1 MVVGGLLLRGLI
13 AGVLAGFL
21 AAGFSF
27 FAGEPPLER
36 ALAFEAATAE
46 PSASEPELVSRA
58 TQGGAG
64 LFAAHT
70 LYGAAAGGFFSLAF
84 AVYFGRSNDLDPR
97 ALSGLLAIA
106 GFVALVL
113 VPELKYPAN
122 PPGVGEAA
130 TIGAR
135 TALYFGMLAIS
146 LLTMILAA
154 MLAPFLVARLG
165 PWNGGLACAAVF
177 VLITAFAAAALP
189 AVDEVP
195 AGFPASV
202 LWNFRMASLGA
213 RAVFWAALGL
223 SFGVLAELWLK
234 RMAHLRKA

>member
-36 ALAFEAATAE
+36 ALAFEASTAE

-64 LFAAHT
+64 LFAAHIV
-70 LYGAAAGGFFSLAF
+70 YGAAAGGFFSLAF
-84 AVYFGRSNDLDPR
+84 AISFGRSNDLDPR

-135 TALYFGMLAIS
+135 TTLYFGMLAIS

-189 AVDEVP
+189 AVDEFP

-234 RMAHLRKA
+234 RLAHFRKA